1 MKRLSLFL
9 LYFSMASVLASVLV
23 VVVMKYV
30 PVRYT
35 PLMLKR
41 EIQFSRDSGFCTM
54 QHWIALG
61 DVSLEAIEAIV
72 LSEDAR
78 FWEHGG
84 IDLRELERMLSAYR
98 KGDGSLRGCS
108 TISQQVAK
116 NCFTFCSDTFLR
128 KAVELY
134 WTALIELIW
143 GKERILEV
151 YLNVAEMGYGV
162 YGIEAASQK
171 YFHSAAKE
179 ISLYEGAALAVCM
192 PMPLKRTPV
201 TVWNTEQVKLRK
213 LICKLKN

>member
-1 MKRLSLFL
+1 MKRLSLIL
-9 LYFSMASVLASVLV
+9 LYSSLAIVSASVLL
-23 VVVMKYV
+23 VVVMKYT
-30 PVRYT
+30 PIRYT

-41 EIQFSRDSGFCTM
+41 EIQFSEDMAFITM
-54 QHWIALG
+54 QDW
-61 DVSLEAIEAIV
+61 VSLDEVSYDAIEAIV

>member
-1 MKRLSLFL
+1 
-9 LYFSMASVLASVLV
+9 MASVLASVLL

-30 PVRYT
+30 SVRYT

-41 EIQFSRDSGFCTM
+41 EIQFSKDTGFCTM

-61 DVSLEAIEAIV
+61 DVSSEAIEAIV

-151 YLNVAEMGYGV
+151 YLNVAEMGYGI
-162 YGIEAASQK
+162 YGIEAASQR
-171 YFHSAAKE
+171 YFHSPAKE
-179 ISLYEGAALAVCM
+179 ISLYDGAALAVCM
-192 PMPLKRTPV
+192 PEPLKRTPV
-201 TVWNTEQVKLRK
+201 TVWNTEQVKVRK
-213 LICKLKN
+213 LLCQLKK

>member
-1 MKRLSLFL
+1 MKRLSLIL
-9 LYFSMASVLASVLV
+9 LYSSLAIVSASVLL
-23 VVVMKYV
+23 VVVMKYT
-30 PVRYT
+30 PIRYT

-41 EIQFSRDSGFCTM
+41 EIQFSEDMAFITM
-54 QHWIALG
+54 QDW
-61 DVSLEAIEAIV
+61 VSLDEVSYDAIEAIV

-151 YLNVAEMGYGV
+151 YLNVAEMGYGI

-213 LICKLKN
+213 LLCQLKN